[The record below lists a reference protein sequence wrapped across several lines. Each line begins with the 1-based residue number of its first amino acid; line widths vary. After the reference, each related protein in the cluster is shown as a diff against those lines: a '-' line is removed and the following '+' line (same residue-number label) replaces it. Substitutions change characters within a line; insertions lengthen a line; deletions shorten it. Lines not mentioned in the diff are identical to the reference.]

1 MTSATR
7 LYTPDILAL
16 AVELARFP
24 LDPAMPLQGSARS
37 ASCGSSL
44 TLSLACDGAGRI
56 TALGARAQSCAI
68 GQASTALFLA
78 AAPGRSAAEI
88 VAARDQLRAWLAGG
102 GTMPD
107 WPGLDRLSAA
117 REFPARHGAIMLP
130 WNAALDALSPG

>member
-1 MTSATR
+1 MASATR

-24 LDPAMPLQGSARS
+24 LDPAMPLQGSGRS
-37 ASCGSSL
+37 PSCGSSL
-44 TLSLACDGAGRI
+44 TLSLACDGAARI
-56 TALGARAQSCAI
+56 TALGARAQACAI

-88 VAARDQLRAWLAGG
+88 AATRDQLRAWLANGAA
-102 GTMPD
+102 MPD
-107 WPGLDRLSAA
+107 WPGLDRLLAA